1 MPDKFELKYGIQFNK
16 KIALPRIEPKID
28 KIKESDLEQKISLLD
43 KKCHFYLNVH
53 KGGFIGAEK
62 LAEIKA
68 KIKVAENKPIC
79 NLKQLRK
86 ISPEKFE

>member
-1 MPDKFELKYGIQFNK
+1 M
-16 KIALPRIEPKID
+16 
-28 KIKESDLEQKISLLD
+28 LD

-68 KIKVAENKPIC
+68 KIKMTENKPVC
-79 NLKQLRK
+79 NLKLLREL
-86 ISPEKFE
+86 SPEKFE

>member
-1 MPDKFELKYGIQFNK
+1 M
-16 KIALPRIEPKID
+16 
-28 KIKESDLEQKISLLD
+28 LD

-68 KIKVAENKPIC
+68 KIKITENKPVC
-79 NLKQLRK
+79 NLKLLREL
-86 ISPEKFE
+86 SPEKFEYHID